1 MVYTNIANINSRNF
15 IFKPSDEITNDGGWV
30 AMYAGTD
37 QILGWAAATAS
48 GPVSIVNGIL
58 FAGSTNGRGTYAMD
72 AVWENPMVIQHRSD
86 RVWRCLCEWWMHVS
100 EVDTQLQ
107 QFNPFTV
114 CLLSHM
120 RPGSSQLKNYR
131 NIHEWTPH
139 PIFFLSYLWFQFSYG
154 WN

>member
-15 IFKPSDEITNDGGWV
+15 TFKPSDEITNDGGWV

-37 QILGWAAATAS
+37 QILWSAATAS

-86 RVWRCLCEWWMHVS
+86 RVWRCLCE
-100 EVDTQLQ
+100 
-107 QFNPFTV
+107 
-114 CLLSHM
+114 
-120 RPGSSQLKNYR
+120 
-131 NIHEWTPH
+131 
-139 PIFFLSYLWFQFSYG
+139 
-154 WN
+154 